1 VLDWRDKILR
11 VQESSASNLK
21 EISMSFDL
29 HEMVRR
35 HQGRQLSLLSD
46 YINPQMAKVLK
57 TLGFDPVYVR
67 GTGAHLWDDHGN
79 DYLDMLAGFGVFAV
93 GRSHPKVKEAIRQY
107 LDLDSPNMVKMGTQL
122 FSGLLAKKLIDEFA
136 PTGLDTVFFCNSGAE
151 AVEGALKFAHAFTG
165 RKRFVYCS
173 DGYHGLTLG
182 ALVVNG
188 CKEFRA
194 DYEALL
200 HGGTEIPFG
209 DADRLET
216 EVSRGDV
223 AAFVV
228 EPVVGHGVFVPPDGF
243 LQRARDICTRCGTL
257 LIADEVQ
264 TGFGR
269 TGKLFAC
276 EHWNVVPDIMTLSK
290 PLSGGYCPIGVILY
304 PRKVYNR
311 VFSSLDRC
319 MVHSTTFGQNDLSAV
334 CGLAT
339 LDVIRDEGI
348 IENSARTGAYLM
360 NRLKNMAER
369 YELVREVR
377 GLGLMIAI
385 EFGTPRSASL
395 KIGWKMIHGINQDLF
410 CQSILV
416 PLIMDHHIIAQ
427 VSGHG
432 RDIIKLIPSLVFNR
446 ADADRFIEAFD
457 QVLAAAHRFPGPI
470 WEVGSRL
477 AKTVLR

>member
-1 VLDWRDKILR
+1 M
-11 VQESSASNLK
+11 A
-21 EISMSFDL
+21 FDL
-29 HEMVRR
+29 NEMIRL
-35 HQGRQLSLLSD
+35 HQGQQLSLLSQ

-67 GTGAHLWDDHGN
+67 GEGAHLWDDHGN
-79 DYLDMLAGFGVFAV
+79 DYLDMLAGFGVFAL
-93 GRSHPKVKEAIRQY
+93 GRSHPRVKDAIRQY
-107 LDLDSPNMVKMGTQL
+107 LDLNSPNLIKMGTQL
-122 FSGLLAKKLIDEFA
+122 LAGLLAKKLIDEFA
-136 PTGLDTVFFCNSGAE
+136 PPGLDTVFFCNSGAE

-165 RKRFVYCS
+165 RKRFVFCEH
-173 DGYHGLTLG
+173 GYHGLTLG
-182 ALVVNG
+182 ALAVNG
-188 CKEFRA
+188 SREFRA

-200 HGGTEIPFG
+200 MGQTEVPFG
-209 DADRLET
+209 DAARLEA

-223 AAFVV
+223 AAFIV
-228 EPVVGHGVFVPPDGF
+228 EPVIGHGVFIPPDDF
-243 LQRARDICTRCGTL
+243 LPRAREICTRYGTL
-257 LIADEVQ
+257 FIADEVQ

-290 PLSGGYCPIGVILY
+290 SLSAGYCPTGAILY
-304 PRKVYNR
+304 PRKVYDK

-334 CGLAT
+334 CGLIT
-339 LDVIRDEGI
+339 LEIIRDEGI
-348 IENSARTGAYLM
+348 VENSARTGAYLLE
-360 NRLKNMAER
+360 RLKNLAR
-369 YELVREVR
+369 KYELVREVR

-385 EFGTPRSASL
+385 EFDKPQSASL
-395 KIGWKMIHGINQDLF
+395 KIGWKMIHKINHDLF

-416 PLIMDHHIIAQ
+416 PLMMDHHILAQ

-432 RDIIKLIPSLVFNR
+432 KDIIKLIPPLVFNQ
-446 ADADRFIEAFD
+446 ADADRFINAFD

-477 AKTVLR
+477 AKAVIR